1 LAGNID
7 IVVRRWTDCKLPRSV
22 KPQGGPSGDEEREDA
37 MERPDVGG
45 RVRWWITAVFVAGLV
60 LLALHYGLRI
70 I

>member
-1 LAGNID
+1 
-7 IVVRRWTDCKLPRSV
+7 
-22 KPQGGPSGDEEREDA
+22 

-45 RVRWWITAVFVAGLV
+45 RVRWWITAVFVAGFV